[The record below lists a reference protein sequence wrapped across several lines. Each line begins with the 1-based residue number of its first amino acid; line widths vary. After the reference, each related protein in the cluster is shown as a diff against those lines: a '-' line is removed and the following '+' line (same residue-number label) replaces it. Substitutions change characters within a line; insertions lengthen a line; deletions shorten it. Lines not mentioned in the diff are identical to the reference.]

1 MAFSNLEIKY
11 HVISGFCEPK
21 VSKFHQNSNGHNNL
35 TFLLKKIHQKCTNLE
50 KFDIIVLPGFLTKFF
65 GSFCWF
71 FNVGHLLYDFM
82 TNLLFNIHKSYLR
95 LSRFTILRIFTHLPP
110 LIWLTSTFIGRHGF
124 LDKGGV
130 YTLGV
135 SKKNFAAAS
144 GRRTTWVWIFGK
156 FFILGC
162 VGVHRGCE
170 F

>member
-1 MAFSNLEIKY
+1 MIHLIGAYLSYVWRNDVISDFHLNFIWKLCCCQVAFSNLEIKY

-110 LIWLTSTFIGRHGF
+110 LIWLTSTFTF
-124 LDKGGV
+124 
-130 YTLGV
+130 
-135 SKKNFAAAS
+135 
-144 GRRTTWVWIFGK
+144 W
-156 FFILGC
+156 FFSFM
-162 VGVHRGCE
+162 E
-170 F
+170 TK